1 MKRLYVLILI
11 FLVGTFSLQA
21 QDVSTTEHSERTE
34 ILIKKPKEKKEKDK
48 TKRQVI
54 PEYHNPKTATWL
66 ALIPGAGQAYNRKY
80 WKMPIVYAGFFATG
94 YLGITNGSDYRLYRD
109 AYDFKT
115 GINPDVSEK
124 AKEISEKYT
133 GENLVTLRDYYRR
146 NMELS
151 WIIMAAWYAVQIID
165 ASVDAHFMYY
175 EIDDDLTLQV
185 DPKWE
190 PGFVDCA
197 YGYGNGIGTAGLSV
211 KLNF

>member
-11 FLVGTFSLQA
+11 FFVGTFSLQA
-21 QDVSTTEHSERTE
+21 QDVSTNEHSDRTE

-94 YLGITNGSDYRLYRD
+94 YLGITNGNDYRLYRD

-115 GINPDVSEK
+115 GVNPDVSEK

>member
-34 ILIKKPKEKKEKDK
+34 ILIKKPKEKKGKDK

-94 YLGITNGSDYRLYRD
+94 YLGITNGNDYRLYRD

-115 GINPDVSEK
+115 GINPNVSEK

>member
-1 MKRLYVLILI
+1 MKHLSVLILI
-11 FLVGTFSLQA
+11 LLISTSGLQA
-21 QDVSTTEHSERTE
+21 QDMSTYEHSDRTE

-94 YLGITNGSDYRLYRD
+94 YLGITNGNDYRLYRD

-115 GINPDVSEK
+115 GVNPDVSEK

>member
-11 FLVGTFSLQA
+11 FFVGTFSLQA
-21 QDVSTTEHSERTE
+21 QDVSTNEHSERTE

-94 YLGITNGSDYRLYRD
+94 YLGITNGNDYRLYRD

-115 GINPDVSEK
+115 GVNPDVSEK